1 MNVKVELSYEE
12 IQILIQCIHSLNFSG
27 QHVVPVGLLT
37 HRLQTELSKIE
48 QKVQQKN
55 EQAK

>member
-1 MNVKVELSYEE
+1 MNAKVELNYEE
-12 IQILIQCIHSLNFSG
+12 LQILIQCIHSLNFSG

-37 HRLQTELSKIE
+37 HKLQTELSKIE
-48 QKVQQKN
+48 QKVQKN

>member
-1 MNVKVELSYEE
+1 MNVKVELNYEE
-12 IQILIQCIHSLNFSG
+12 LQILIQCIHSLNFSG

-37 HRLQTELSKIE
+37 HKLQTELSKIE
-48 QKVQQKN
+48 QKVQKN